1 MKIKRK
7 KPKKSNPHSFL
18 GKFVSIQSGT
28 FAMGSTETEKDL
40 SGDEVQHQVTL
51 TKDFEMMATQVTQ
64 KMWAEVMG
72 TNPSYFKGENLPV
85 ESVSWNDCQKF
96 IERLNEKQ
104 KKWIYRL
111 PTEAEWEYASSGN
124 PTESLGQFAWFYENS
139 ESKTHPVGQ
148 KLPNQFGLYDMLGN
162 VWEWCQDWYGQ
173 YPKESVTDPTG
184 PTSGSFRVF
193 RGGCWGYTAPYLRS
207 AFRSYDGPGVRYYSL
222 GFRLVSTQSS
232 GSRNTL
238 FFNPLTL
245 STTEARKKAKVVQKI
260 QEVRNILKEI
270 EDIL

>member
-18 GKFVSIQSGT
+18 GKFVSIQSET
-28 FAMGSTETEKDL
+28 FTMGSPETEKGR
-40 SGDEVQHQVTL
+40 SNDEVQHQVTL

-64 KMWAEVMG
+64 KMWAKVMG

-96 IERLNEKQ
+96 IEKLNEKQ

-139 ESKTHPVGQ
+139 ESKTHSVGQ

-162 VWEWCQDWYGQ
+162 VWEWCQDWYDQ

-184 PTSGSFRVF
+184 PTSGSARVF
-193 RGGCWGYTAPYLRS
+193 RGGGWGGTAWYCRS
-207 AFRSYDGPGVRYYSL
+207 AGRADVDAGLRGRDL
-222 GFRLVSTQSS
+222 GFRLVRTPSS
-232 GSRNTL
+232 GSRNTIRS
-238 FFNPLTL
+238 NPLTL
-245 STTEARKKAKVVQKI
+245 FATEARKKAKVVQKI
-260 QEVRNILKEI
+260 QEVRDILKEI
-270 EDIL
+270 EEIL